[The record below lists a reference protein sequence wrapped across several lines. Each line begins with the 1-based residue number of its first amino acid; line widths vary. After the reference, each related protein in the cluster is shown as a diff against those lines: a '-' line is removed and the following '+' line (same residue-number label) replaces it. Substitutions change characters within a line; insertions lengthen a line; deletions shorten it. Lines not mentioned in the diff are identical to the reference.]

1 MNQASI
7 SLERLRD
14 VELPIPPLPKQRA
27 ISRVLRAVQQARE
40 ARMRE
45 IALERERKAA
55 LMEHLFRHGTRGEAT
70 KETEI
75 GEMPE
80 SWATIQLEDACT
92 KVVDCPHSTP
102 NFSLAGMLVVRNFN
116 IRNGQ
121 LDLMSPSFTT
131 EDEYAERIKRCEPVE
146 GDILFSRE
154 APVGEACLIPPN
166 IKLCLGQ
173 RMMLLRANPLKMN
186 KFFLGRDSA
195 IGCYLYILFIY
206 ATRGVAKWE
215 KEVQSL
221 DS

>member
-1 MNQASI
+1 VNQASI

-102 NFSLAGMLVVRNFN
+102 NFSLAGMLAVN
-116 IRNGQ
+116 
-121 LDLMSPSFTT
+121 L
-131 EDEYAERIKRCEPVE
+131 
-146 GDILFSRE
+146 
-154 APVGEACLIPPN
+154 
-166 IKLCLGQ
+166 
-173 RMMLLRANPLKMN
+173 
-186 KFFLGRDSA
+186 
-195 IGCYLYILFIY
+195 
-206 ATRGVAKWE
+206 
-215 KEVQSL
+215 
-221 DS
+221 